1 MSAPKLYAGRTYGSL
16 FLGPPEGHLQALVNK
31 TMAIHAK
38 HGPFDAAFIVGD
50 VFAKRDTLSDEER
63 AFLDGSSQSTSIN

>member
-1 MSAPKLYAGRTYGSL
+1 MSAPKLYVGLTHSSL
-16 FLGPPEGHLQALVNK
+16 FLGPPEGHVQALVEK

-50 VFAKRDTLSDEER
+50 VFAKREALSEEER
-63 AFLDGSSQSTSIN
+63 AFLHGSCQSTY